1 MAQTFYKD
9 TDGMSVDVDLIY
21 TITGERPIYVS
32 KLVGLPF
39 QSGDSGDTV
48 AMRADGTVHQW
59 KAPAALTL
67 AIGDTVYVDA
77 SDVGNAHEI
86 PDAAFTTTAGGDTYA
101 LFRVLS
107 LKDANNWCIVKL
119 INF

>member
-1 MAQTFYKD
+1 MAQTFYKE
-9 TDGMSVDVDLIY
+9 TDGMSVDVNLIY
-21 TITGERPIYVS
+21 TISGERPIYVN

-48 AMRADGTVHQW
+48 AMRADGSVHQW
-59 KAPAALTL
+59 QAPSGLSL
-67 AIGDTVYVDA
+67 AVGDTVYVDA
-77 SDVGNAHEI
+77 SDVGSAHEV
-86 PDAAFTTTAGGDTYA
+86 PDAAFQTSTDSDAYP

-107 LKDANNWCIVKL
+107 EKDANNWCIVKL